1 MSLWLAV
8 ARAEATDE
16 TVVAS
21 MTAVLSLTS
30 AVDDRLAAA
39 GIAGM
44 AGALDLHRRLVA
56 VLAAVDAERLA
67 VLRRVVGEL
76 EQEVRHAAQVLARLR
91 ELKASVAL
99 PADDPPSRASRA
111 R

>member
-16 TVVAS
+16 TVAFRIA
-21 MTAVLSLTS
+21 AVLSLTS

-44 AGALDLHRRLVA
+44 AGALELHRRLAA
-56 VLAAVDAERLA
+56 VLAAVDAERMA
-67 VLRRVVGEL
+67 VLRRILPTL
-76 EQEVRHAAQVLARLR
+76 ERDLQHAAQVLARLR
-91 ELKASVAL
+91 EMKEVLE
-99 PADDPPSRASRA
+99 PPENVPRPRSGLA
-111 R
+111 

>member
-1 MSLWLAV
+1 VSLWLAV

-16 TVVAS
+16 TVVRVA
-21 MTAVLSLTS
+21 AVLAVTT

-44 AGALDLHRRLVA
+44 TGALDLHRRLAA
-56 VLAAVDAERLA
+56 VLAAVDRERMA
-67 VLRRVVGEL
+67 ALRRIVTTL
-76 EQEVRHAAQVLARLR
+76 ECDLRQAAQVLARLR
-91 ELKASVAL
+91 ELKEAFESL
-99 PADDPPSRASRA
+99 PDDPRPRPDLA

>member
-16 TVVAS
+16 TVAFRIA
-21 MTAVLSLTS
+21 AVLSLTS

-44 AGALDLHRRLVA
+44 AGALELHRRLAA
-56 VLAAVDAERLA
+56 VLAAVDAERMA
-67 VLRRVVGEL
+67 VLRRILPTL
-76 EQEVRHAAQVLARLR
+76 ERDLQHAAQVLARLR
-91 ELKASVAL
+91 EMKEVLE
-99 PADDPPSRASRA
+99 PPEKVPRPRSGLA
-111 R
+111 